1 MKKINSLLL
10 TCFSMAMFTACSTNN
25 LQADNT
31 EQATDQ
37 AKQEIID
44 STGYRCEKVMKTGSN
59 IPTKRC
65 TTAVQRE
72 AERTAAREN
81 IENKNHKRSIGM

>member
-10 TCFSMAMFTACSTNN
+10 TCISMAMFTACSSSTAN

-31 EQATDQ
+31 EQAT
-37 AKQEIID
+37 QEAID
-44 STGYRCEKVMKTGSN
+44 KSGYRCEKVFKTGSN
-59 IPTKRC
+59 IPKKRC
-65 TTAVQRE
+65 TTSTQRE

-81 IENKNHKRSIGM
+81 LERNNHKTTGVGM

>member
-25 LQADNT
+25 LQAENA
-31 EQATDQ
+31 EQAT
-37 AKQEIID
+37 QEAID
-44 STGYRCEKVMKTGSN
+44 KSGYRCEKVMKTGSN

-81 IENKNHKRSIGM
+81 LERNNHKRTR